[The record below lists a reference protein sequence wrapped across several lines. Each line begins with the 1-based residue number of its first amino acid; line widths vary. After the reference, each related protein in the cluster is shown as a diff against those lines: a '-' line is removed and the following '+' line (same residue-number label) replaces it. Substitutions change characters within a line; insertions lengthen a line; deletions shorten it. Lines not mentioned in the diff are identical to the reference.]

1 MLRIQEKNLVKVAGI
16 HILAPL
22 KLFRVISR
30 VNQFETARIAD
41 GCLSREKI
49 DPSAGY
55 KNTVAILHPKM
66 LDRL

>member
-1 MLRIQEKNLVKVAGI
+1 MLRIPRGESCQGRCI

-41 GCLSREKI
+41 GYLSRGKI
-49 DPSAGY
+49 DPSAGC
-55 KNTVAILHPKM
+55 KNTVAILQPKM